1 MTHRTFISIILAAA
15 IAVTGMSAAPARAD
29 NDAAKVIAG
38 VAALAIIGA
47 AIAEERKDR
56 RRKAAARNQVYKND
70 HNYNYGHRGNR
81 RYDDGHRYSSKRFDG
96 RKSLP
101 VGCRRDG
108 FTRQGEVYGYGR
120 RCLLNNYSQFNALPH
135 DCAVRAR
142 GHNGGQ
148 RVIYSGRC
156 LRNYGYVTPGY
167 R

>member
-15 IAVTGMSAAPARAD
+15 IAVTGMTAAPARAD

-47 AIAEERKDR
+47 VIAEERKDR
-56 RRKAAARNQVYKND
+56 RRKAAARNHVSKHQ
-70 HNYNYGHRGNR
+70 YNHGK
-81 RYDDGHRYSSKRFDG
+81 RYQDGGHRYRYQKRSKRHA
-96 RKSLP
+96 LP
-101 VGCRRDG
+101 VRCRRDG
-108 FTRQGEVYGYGR
+108 FTRRGEVYGYGR

-142 GHNGGQ
+142 GYNGGQ

-156 LRNYGYVTPGY
+156 LRKHGYVTPG
-167 R
+167 